1 MARKPGPGGG
11 SRRLTQK
18 VKTARGRKLSSTRWL
33 ERQLNDPYVAEA
45 KERGWRSR
53 AAFKLLQLD
62 EKYDLLPKAGRIVD
76 LGAAPGGWS
85 QVSFEAV
92 GPKGYVLA
100 VDILEMEPIP
110 GVDIMQLD
118 FTEPEADVAVRE
130 RLGGAADTVLSDMA
144 QPATGHRQTDHL
156 RIMAMAELAPDFAMQ
171 VLKPGGAFA
180 VKLLQGGGQNE
191 FLDQVKRDF
200 QQVRFAKP
208 DASRKD
214 SAESYMVA
222 TGFRGRG
229 AHDDG

>member
-11 SRRLTQK
+11 SRRLTEK

-45 KERGWRSR
+45 KAQGWRSR
-53 AAFKLLQLD
+53 AAFKLLQID
-62 EKYDLLPKAGRIVD
+62 EKFGLLRKGGRIVD

-85 QVSFEAV
+85 QVAAAATGE
-92 GPKGYVLA
+92 GGYVLA

-110 GVDIMQLD
+110 GVEVMQLD
-118 FTEPEADVAVRE
+118 FTEADADAKVRE
-130 RLGGAADTVLSDMA
+130 RLGGPADVVLSDMA

-156 RIMAMAELAPDFAMQ
+156 RIMAMAELALDFAAQ

-180 VKLLQGGGQNE
+180 VKLLQGGGEND
-191 FLDQVKRDF
+191 FLNRVKRDF
-200 QQVRFAKP
+200 RQVRFAKP
-208 DASRKD
+208 DASRKG

-222 TGFRGRG
+222 TGFRGG
-229 AHDDG
+229 DDTEQQ